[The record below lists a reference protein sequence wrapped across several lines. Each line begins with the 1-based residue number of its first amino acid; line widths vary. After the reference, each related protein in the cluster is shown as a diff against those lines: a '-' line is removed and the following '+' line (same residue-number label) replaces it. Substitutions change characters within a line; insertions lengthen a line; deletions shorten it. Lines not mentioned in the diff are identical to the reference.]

1 MEHKQI
7 ILSPGEPEL
16 GRDRAARPVQRGLFA
31 ALAVVLVLL
40 YLLRFVLLPFV
51 FAGALAYLLSPAV
64 RWMQRRW
71 NFPRWAAATIAWLVL
86 VALLA
91 GVGVWG
97 RFVLV
102 PQVIELSQRMP
113 QIVHRL
119 AVQASRGE
127 EGHFMG
133 RQISARAISESV
145 SGYSSGGTGDVLG
158 SAATAIAVFVGA
170 IITLVLL
177 LYYLIGSQRLRQGL
191 LWLVPPR
198 HRERAQDIA
207 RELDPIMASYIR
219 GLLIVAAYAFT
230 LTFIFARMVIG
241 AGYAPIL
248 ALAVGGL
255 EILLVIGPTISTIA
269 LCVIAVQQESLAML
283 AAFAIFIAF
292 LRLSIDEFVGPIVI
306 GRAVSLHPVTIMFT
320 LLVGMAL
327 LGVLGVLLAVPT
339 AAAIKVFLRHSYG
352 EPSNS

>member
-1 MEHKQI
+1 
-7 ILSPGEPEL
+7 
-16 GRDRAARPVQRGLFA
+16 
-31 ALAVVLVLL
+31 
-40 YLLRFVLLPFV
+40 
-51 FAGALAYLLSPAV
+51 
-64 RWMQRRW
+64 
-71 NFPRWAAATIAWLVL
+71 
-86 VALLA
+86 
-91 GVGVWG
+91 
-97 RFVLV
+97 
-102 PQVIELSQRMP
+102 
-113 QIVHRL
+113 
-119 AVQASRGE
+119 
-127 EGHFMG
+127 
-133 RQISARAISESV
+133 
-145 SGYSSGGTGDVLG
+145 
-158 SAATAIAVFVGA
+158 
-170 IITLVLL
+170 
-177 LYYLIGSQRLRQGL
+177 
-191 LWLVPPR
+191 
-198 HRERAQDIA
+198 
-207 RELDPIMASYIR
+207 MASYIR

-352 EPSNS
+352 EPSNSWYLREKYASMRRGTKGVGSMRSLFQNPATSTRRPRIIAS